1 MAVNEREKKNFV
13 NSYVRALNN
22 GRAAIF
28 AGAGVSI
35 PSGGISWNDLLK
47 EEAESIGLDISKE
60 NDLISVA
67 QYIYNE
73 SGTKQ
78 TITNLL
84 KNKIAREGKINE
96 NHELIRS
103 LPIRKIWTTN
113 YDDFLEKAYL
123 DVNKVID
130 IKKTIEDIATEI
142 DFSETTIYK
151 MHGDIGIPSSTVLLK
166 DDYEIYDKKNELF
179 TKTLQT
185 DLLSNTFLFI
195 GFSFDDPNLE
205 SILSKVRIM
214 LEGNPRQHYC
224 LLKKINES
232 DPEFEQFDD
241 PKGKAEELEYRINKQ
256 RLRVADLLR
265 YGIKAILVDS
275 FGEKTQLLAAIKKK
289 YLSTK
294 VFVSGA
300 YEEVD
305 SFLGETGDKALQK
318 ADKFCVKLGEAL
330 FTEGFEISSGF
341 GLGVGRNIVT
351 GVLTQE
357 ALLNHTRAGSQL
369 VIRPFPI
376 QQSESEKYTYRERIL
391 SECGVTICVFGN
403 RTINGS
409 NELENS
415 SGVEDEAEIA
425 GKLGQLVLPIG
436 STGYVAREIWES
448 QLGKV
453 RSNFYDNRKILEAY
467 TNLNNPNQSIDQLID
482 NILDILKEYRSSP
495 EKFKFE

>member
-1 MAVNEREKKNFV
+1 MTVIERDKKNFV

-35 PSGGISWNDLLK
+35 PSGGISWSDLLR

-84 KNKIAREGKINE
+84 KNKIAREGKINK
-96 NHELIRS
+96 NHEIIRS

-123 DVNKVID
+123 DDNKVID
-130 IKKTIEDIATEI
+130 VKKSIEDMATEI

-214 LEGNPRQHYC
+214 LEGNPRRHYC
-224 LLKKINES
+224 LLKKISEG
-232 DPEFEQFDD
+232 DPEFDQFDD
-241 PKGKAEELEYRINKQ
+241 PKEKARELEYRINKQ

-275 FGEKTQLLAAIKKK
+275 YDEMTQLLDSIKRK

-305 SFLGETGDKALQK
+305 NFLGKTGNDALKQ
-318 ADKFCVKLGEAL
+318 ADKFCVRLGEAL

-341 GLGVGRNIVT
+341 GLGVGRNVVT
-351 GVLTQE
+351 GVLIQE
-357 ALLNHTRAGSQL
+357 SLLNHTRVGSQL
-369 VIRPFPI
+369 VIRPFPT
-376 QQSESEKYTYRERIL
+376 QQTVPEKRAYREKIL

-403 RTINGS
+403 KKVSGS
-409 NELENS
+409 NELQNS
-415 SGVEDEAEIA
+415 PGVEEEARIA
-425 GKLGQLVLPIG
+425 GELGQLVLSIG
-436 STGYVAREIWES
+436 STGYVAKKIWED
-448 QLGKV
+448 QLGKITTTF
-453 RSNFYDNRKILEAY
+453 SENPQILESY
-467 TNLNNPNQSIDQLID
+467 HNLNNPNRSIDQLID
-482 NILDILKEYRSSP
+482 DILIILKEYKTNP
-495 EKFKFE
+495 KKFKIV

>member
-1 MAVNEREKKNFV
+1 MIVNKREKKNFV

-35 PSGGISWNDLLK
+35 PSGGISWSDLLR

-78 TITNLL
+78 TITSLL
-84 KNKIAREGKINE
+84 KNKIAREGKINK
-96 NHELIRS
+96 NHEIIRS

-123 DVNKVID
+123 DANKVID
-130 IKKTIEDIATEI
+130 VKKSIEDIATEI

-214 LEGNPRQHYC
+214 LEGNPRRHYC
-224 LLKKINES
+224 LLKKISKN
-232 DPEFEQFDD
+232 DPEFD
-241 PKGKAEELEYRINKQ
+241 N
-256 RLRVADLLR
+256 
-265 YGIKAILVDS
+265 
-275 FGEKTQLLAAIKKK
+275 
-289 YLSTK
+289 
-294 VFVSGA
+294 
-300 YEEVD
+300 
-305 SFLGETGDKALQK
+305 FLGKTGNDALKQ
-318 ADKFCVKLGEAL
+318 ADKFCEKLGEAL

-341 GLGVGRNIVT
+341 GLGVGRNVVT
-351 GVLTQE
+351 GVLIQE
-357 ALLNHTRAGSQL
+357 SLLNHTRVGSQL
-369 VIRPFPI
+369 VIRPFPT
-376 QQSESEKYTYRERIL
+376 QQTIPEKRVYREKIL

-403 RTINGS
+403 KKISGG
-409 NELENS
+409 NELQDS
-415 SGVEDEAEIA
+415 PGVEEEAEIA
-425 GKLGQLVLPIG
+425 GELGQLVLPIG
-436 STGYVAREIWES
+436 STGYVAKKVWEE
-448 QLGKV
+448 QLGKITTTF
-453 RSNFYDNRKILEAY
+453 SENPKILESY
-467 TNLNNPNQSIDQLID
+467 NNLNNPNQSIDQLID
-482 NILDILKEYRSSP
+482 DILIILKEYKINP
-495 EKFKFE
+495 EKFKRL